1 MQVNAA
7 ELREALAYFSEDEN
21 IAAQFV
27 ARELDVHMATIRNW
41 LQGRSPISTTA
52 AIAIKL
58 LCELHV
64 PLKPSM
70 TREELDEAIDE
81 LYDYPLVSQRRHH
94 LAVDLGVSSSTILAW
109 RQRRQPLQGPA
120 RAAIQ
125 LMLKKK
131 RLERRT
137 DG

>member
-1 MQVNAA
+1 MTPA
-7 ELREALAYFSEDEN
+7 ELREALDYLSEEEKV
-21 IAAQFV
+21 AAEIV
-27 ARELDVHMATIRNW
+27 ARELGVSTVTIRNW
-41 LQGRSPISTTA
+41 LQSKCPISTPA
-52 AIAIKL
+52 AVAIML

-64 PLKPSM
+64 PLEPSM

-94 LAVDLGVSSSTILAW
+94 LAVDLGVSSSTVKSW
-109 RQRRQPLQGPA
+109 RDRRRLLQGPA

-131 RLERRT
+131 RSERRT

>member
-1 MQVNAA
+1 MNAA

-41 LQGRSPISTTA
+41 LQGRSPISTTG

-58 LCELHV
+58 LGELHV

-70 TREELDEAIDE
+70 PREELDEAIDE
-81 LYDYPLVSQRRHH
+81 LYDCPLVSQRRHH
-94 LAVDLGVSSSTILAW
+94 LAVDLGVSPSTILAW
-109 RQRRQPLQGPA
+109 RKKGRALRGPA
-120 RAAIQ
+120 KAAIQ
-125 LMLKKK
+125 MMLKTQ
-131 RLERRT
+131 RLQT
-137 DG
+137 